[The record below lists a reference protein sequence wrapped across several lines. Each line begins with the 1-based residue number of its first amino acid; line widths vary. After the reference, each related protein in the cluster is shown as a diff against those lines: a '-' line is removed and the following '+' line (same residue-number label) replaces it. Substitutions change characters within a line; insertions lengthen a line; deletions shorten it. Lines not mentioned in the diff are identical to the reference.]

1 MCGLTVPLVIF
12 DQLYSFD
19 RDALIKSIP
28 RPDKASAKEF
38 TPLAEEVFDRM
49 TQLADNA
56 VAPATAVVS
65 ARSIPTWKETT
76 TMPGRG
82 ASTSLFGGGARS
94 AGGPA
99 IPARR
104 SSRCTR

>member
-49 TQLADNA
+49 IQLADNA
-56 VAPATAVVS
+56 GASDRDRAVNYLALRYPAIYSKAVGEFARDASLTAVDVE
-65 ARSIPTWKETT
+65 RSPLSECGT
-76 TMPGRG
+76 
-82 ASTSLFGGGARS
+82 
-94 AGGPA
+94 
-99 IPARR
+99 
-104 SSRCTR
+104 